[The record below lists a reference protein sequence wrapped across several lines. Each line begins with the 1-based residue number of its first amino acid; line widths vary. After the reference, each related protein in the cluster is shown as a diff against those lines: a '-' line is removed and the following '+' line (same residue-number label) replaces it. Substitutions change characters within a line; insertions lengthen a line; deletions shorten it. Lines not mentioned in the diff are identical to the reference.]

1 MIEAIVSIFIIAAIL
16 KFIWS
21 ILSLPYRL
29 IKEAKKAFLN
39 RTIYRWCLEVG
50 MIYESLDIKVFFVY
64 LELGNSW

>member
-29 IKEAKKAFLN
+29 IKKKAFLN
-39 RTIYRWCLEVG
+39 RTIYR
-50 MIYESLDIKVFFVY
+50 
-64 LELGNSW
+64 